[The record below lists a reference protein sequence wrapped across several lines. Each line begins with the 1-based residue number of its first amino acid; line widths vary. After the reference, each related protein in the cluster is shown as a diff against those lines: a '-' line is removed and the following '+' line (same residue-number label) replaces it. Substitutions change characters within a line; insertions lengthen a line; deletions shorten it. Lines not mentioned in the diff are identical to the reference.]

1 MQAVQIHNGF
11 FLVFERGEDLM
22 PTLLR
27 FCEENEVHW
36 AQFQAIG
43 TLEDVEI
50 GYYDLPSRR
59 YVFRSEE
66 GPFEVASMD
75 GNISEKE
82 KEERSGKSKKNRRQ
96 LILISIFVILF
107 IILGIMFIMSFGGE
121 EKNLKNNETRPSV
134 QIISPSPTTAST
146 SPDLPVGSSSAILG
160 ADDISITII
169 RNSQSLQA
177 SALLREGLI
186 KIGFNNIVSEDSEDA
201 VPARSS
207 VLFSKDISTNI
218 RQIAIAEI
226 NKIFP
231 SALVLESENSD
242 SEITIIVGQS

>member
-66 GPFEVASMD
+66 GPFEVACI
-75 GNISEKE
+75 GGHL
-82 KEERSGKSKKNRRQ
+82 RSARVALTLELCLWQVTQPLTRSRDDETGLD
-96 LILISIFVILF
+96 LINF
-107 IILGIMFIMSFGGE
+107 
-121 EKNLKNNETRPSV
+121 
-134 QIISPSPTTAST
+134 
-146 SPDLPVGSSSAILG
+146 
-160 ADDISITII
+160 
-169 RNSQSLQA
+169 
-177 SALLREGLI
+177 
-186 KIGFNNIVSEDSEDA
+186 A
-201 VPARSS
+201 V
-207 VLFSKDISTNI
+207 
-218 RQIAIAEI
+218 
-226 NKIFP
+226 
-231 SALVLESENSD
+231 
-242 SEITIIVGQS
+242 